1 MIRVLRWN
9 GATRKT
15 SEVPPEQLPATHGD
29 LPAEDSLWIDLAA
42 ATTEEEDRV
51 LTQFLGVH
59 PLTLEDVTK
68 PRREPGGGAHLP
80 KAEEFGHYLFVVI
93 NPLPLD
99 MRPGAVAADDA
110 KVSRRNRLRQRP
122 QLSAA
127 LTAQVL
133 VTHHYDDLP
142 CVQCVWHHVL
152 RHHDAARHGPD
163 YVFHLIL
170 DAIVDEYAPVVDAVA
185 DRLDHLERRMFRRPA
200 PAVLKQLLRIKRDI
214 TMLRKTLILEREVL
228 ARLIRGEFALVN
240 DADAVYY
247 RNVYDHL
254 VRYAEL
260 TESSREMV
268 SDLMQTH
275 LSAVSNRLNEI
286 MKVLT
291 MISTII
297 LPMTLIAG
305 IYGMNFKAM
314 PELEWE
320 YGYPMSLALMAATL
334 VGGVAY
340 FRRKGW
346 I

>member
-1 MIRVLRWN
+1 MIRALRFD
-9 GATRKT
+9 GVSRKT
-15 SEVPPEQLPATHGD
+15 AEVPFESLPPSCAD
-29 LPAEDSLWIDLAA
+29 LPPEDSLWIDLAA
-42 ATTEEEDRV
+42 ATPEEEACV
-51 LTQFLGVH
+51 LTRFLGVH

-68 PRREPGGGAHLP
+68 PRREPEQGAHLP
-80 KAEEFGHYLFVVI
+80 KVEEFEHYLFVVI

-99 MRPGAVAADDA
+99 MRPGAVASDAA
-110 KVSRRNRLRQRP
+110 KVSRRARLRLRP

-127 LTAQVL
+127 LTTQVI
-133 VTHHYDDLP
+133 VTHHYDELP
-142 CVQCVWHHVL
+142 CVQRVWHHTL
-152 RHHDAARHGPD
+152 RHHSAARHGPD

-185 DRLDHLERRMFRRPA
+185 ERLDHLERRMFRRPA
-200 PAVLKQLLRIKRDI
+200 PTVLKQLLRIKRDI

-228 ARLIRGEFALVN
+228 ARLIRGEFALI
-240 DADAVYY
+240 DDTEAVYY

-254 VRYAEL
+254 VRYTEL

-286 MKVLT
+286 VKVLT

-305 IYGMNFKAM
+305 IYGMNFKTM

-320 YGYPMSLALMAATL
+320 YGYPMALGFMLATL
-334 VGGVAY
+334 VGGVGY

>member
-1 MIRVLRWN
+1 MIRALRFD
-9 GATRKT
+9 GVSRKT
-15 SEVPPEQLPATHGD
+15 AEVPFESLPPTYAD
-29 LPAEDSLWIDLAA
+29 LPTGDSVWIDLAA
-42 ATTEEEDRV
+42 ATAGEEDLV
-51 LTQFLGVH
+51 LKHFLGVH

-68 PRREPGGGAHLP
+68 PRREPGQGAHLP
-80 KAEEFGHYLFVVI
+80 KVEEFEHYLFVVI

-99 MRPGAVAADDA
+99 MRPGAVASDDA
-110 KVSRRNRLRQRP
+110 KVSRRKRLRLRP
-122 QLSAA
+122 QLSAV
-127 LTAQVL
+127 LTKQIM

-142 CVQCVWHHVL
+142 CVNSVWHHAL
-152 RHHDAARHGPD
+152 RHHECARHGPD

-200 PAVLKQLLRIKRDI
+200 PTVLQQLLRIKRDI

-228 ARLIRGEFALVN
+228 ARLIRGEFALI
-240 DADAVYY
+240 DDTDAVYY

-291 MISTII
+291 MISTTL

-305 IYGMNFKAM
+305 IYGMNFKSM
-314 PELEWE
+314 PEYDWE
-320 YGYPMSLALMAATL
+320 YGYPMALGLMALTL
-334 VGGVAY
+334 VGAVTY

>member
-1 MIRVLRWN
+1 MIRALHFT

-15 SEVPPEQLPATHGD
+15 AEIPAEALPALYTE
-29 LPAEDSLWIDLAA
+29 LPAEDSLWIDLAV
-42 ATTEEEDRV
+42 ATPDEEARV

-59 PLTLEDVTK
+59 PLTLEDITK
-68 PRREPGGGAHLP
+68 PRREPEQGAHLP
-80 KAEEFGHYLFVVI
+80 KVEEFEHYLFVVI

-99 MRPGAVAADDA
+99 MRPGAVAADEA
-110 KVSRRNRLRQRP
+110 KVSRRTRLRLRP
-122 QLSAA
+122 QLSAV

-142 CVQCVWHHVL
+142 CAKAVWKHAL
-152 RHHDAARHGPD
+152 RHHDCARHGPD

-185 DRLDHLERRMFRRPA
+185 DKLDRLEGRLFRRPA
-200 PAVLKQLLRIKRDI
+200 PAVLTQLLRIKRDI
-214 TMLRKTLILEREVL
+214 SMLRKTLILEREVL
-228 ARLIRGEFALVN
+228 ARLIRGEFALI
-240 DADAVYY
+240 DASEAVYY

-260 TESSREMV
+260 TEASREMV

-297 LPMTLIAG
+297 LPKTLIAG

-314 PELEWE
+314 PELDWE
-320 YGYPMSLALMAATL
+320 YGYPMALGLMALTL
-334 VGGVAY
+334 IGGVAY